1 MKTNE
6 YLEPLWSAFERFAE
20 LPAVVDKNGR
30 VTTYQE
36 LGQLTR
42 RIAGGLVERQLPE
55 HSFIPIM
62 LPTSMEYIAAEMGVW
77 MAGHA
82 IVPMGDTFPEG
93 RVEYIRE
100 HCEAPLIINEQLFN
114 ELAQSEEISPL
125 TPHPSPLEDNA
136 LLIYTSGSTGEPK
149 GILHTFD
156 SLYYHAH
163 KGLDE
168 EHTDMVWGTSA
179 PFYFVAGMSNF
190 PVLKGGGQLHF
201 YTGDVR
207 FDVKKLE
214 DYIEKYGITHTFISP
229 AVLANFHN
237 RSASLKVVYTG
248 SEKVVNQCSRD
259 GYTLLNN
266 YGMTET
272 MGSVFVYKVDQPYES
287 TPVGRP
293 APDSPTEWMLLD
305 DDGKPVADG
314 EEGELVVKG
323 HFCKGYYKDP
333 ERTAQLYQD
342 GWLHTND
349 IMRQLPD
356 GNMVYVN
363 RKDWMVKING
373 QRVEPG
379 EVENAMKRIDGVAQA
394 IVKGFDGKTGSQFL
408 CGYFTVDEGAAIDA
422 QQVHDTLASQLPPY
436 MVPLHIVKVDE
447 FSYLPNGKVNR
458 KALLPPDTSEL
469 QSNYVAPTNEV
480 EQTLCEAF
488 ASIFGMEQV
497 GIDDDF
503 FMLGGDSIKVMRLQQ
518 VCEDLNLNSKMVYK
532 GKTPRH
538 IAELCAET
546 ILNSQLSILN
556 FPVPLSQTQMGIYAE
571 SMARQGE
578 ASYNNPIL
586 LALDASIDEQQL
598 AHAIEQA
605 VEAHSF
611 IKTQI
616 EEDADG
622 NPVMKPSDARA
633 RQNWRL

>member
-1 MKTNE
+1 
-6 YLEPLWSAFERFAE
+6 
-20 LPAVVDKNGR
+20 
-30 VTTYQE
+30 
-36 LGQLTR
+36 
-42 RIAGGLVERQLPE
+42 
-55 HSFIPIM
+55 
-62 LPTSMEYIAAEMGVW
+62 
-77 MAGHA
+77 
-82 IVPMGDTFPEG
+82 
-93 RVEYIRE
+93 
-100 HCEAPLIINEQLFN
+100 
-114 ELAQSEEISPL
+114 
-125 TPHPSPLEDNA
+125 
-136 LLIYTSGSTGEPK
+136 
-149 GILHTFD
+149 
-156 SLYYHAH
+156 
-163 KGLDE
+163 
-168 EHTDMVWGTSA
+168 
-179 PFYFVAGMSNF
+179 
-190 PVLKGGGQLHF
+190 
-201 YTGDVR
+201 
-207 FDVKKLE
+207 
-214 DYIEKYGITHTFISP
+214 
-229 AVLANFHN
+229 VLANFHN

-293 APDSPTEWMLLD
+293 APDSPTEWMLLG

-556 FPVPLSQTQMGIYAE
+556 
-571 SMARQGE
+571 
-578 ASYNNPIL
+578 
-586 LALDASIDEQQL
+586 
-598 AHAIEQA
+598 
-605 VEAHSF
+605 
-611 IKTQI
+611 
-616 EEDADG
+616 
-622 NPVMKPSDARA
+622 
-633 RQNWRL
+633 

>member
-6 YLEPLWSAFERFAE
+6 YLEPLWSAFERFAN
-20 LPAVVDKNGR
+20 LPAVIDKGGR

-36 LGQLTR
+36 LGELTR
-42 RIAGGLVERQLPE
+42 RIAGGLSKRQLPE

-93 RVEYIRE
+93 RVEYISE
-100 HCEAPLIINEQLFN
+100 HCEAPLIINEQLFK
-114 ELAQSEEISPL
+114 ELAASEEL
-125 TPHPSPLEDNA
+125 HDDEQRTELDENA

-163 KGLDE
+163 KGLQE
-168 EHTDMVWGTSA
+168 EHTDMVWGTSS

-207 FDVKKLE
+207 IDVKKLE
-214 DYIEKYGITHTFISP
+214 DYIEQYGITHTFISP

-248 SEKVVNQCSRD
+248 SEKLVNQCSRD

-272 MGSVFVYKVDQPYES
+272 MGAVFVYKVDQPYES

-293 APDSPTEWMLLD
+293 TPDSPTEWMLLG
-305 DDGKPVADG
+305 DDGKPVAEG
-314 EEGELVVKG
+314 EEGELVLRG

-349 IMRQLPD
+349 ILRQLPD
-356 GNMVYVN
+356 GNLVYVN

-379 EVENAMKRIDGVAQA
+379 EVENAIKRIEGVRQA
-394 IVKGFDGKTGSQFL
+394 IVKGFDGKTGSQYL
-408 CGYFTVDEGAAIDA
+408 CGYYTTDGDITPEQI
-422 QQVHDTLASQLPPY
+422 HDTLAQQLPPY
-436 MVPLHIVKVDE
+436 MVPLHIVKVEE
-447 FSYLPNGKVNR
+447 FSFLPNGKVNR
-458 KALLPPDTSEL
+458 KALLPPDSSEL
-469 QSNYVAPTNEV
+469 QNNYVAPTNEV
-480 EQTLCEAF
+480 ERTLCEAF
-488 ASIFGMEQV
+488 AAVFGMEQV

-518 VCEDLNLNSKMVYK
+518 ACEDLNLTSKMVYK

-538 IAELCAET
+538 IAELCAESFNFKLSTTPFPSHKPRWVFMLRVWRVRERQHIT
-546 ILNSQLSILN
+546 IL
-556 FPVPLSQTQMGIYAE
+556 FC
-571 SMARQGE
+571 
-578 ASYNNPIL
+578 
-586 LALDASIDEQQL
+586 
-598 AHAIEQA
+598 
-605 VEAHSF
+605 
-611 IKTQI
+611 
-616 EEDADG
+616 
-622 NPVMKPSDARA
+622 
-633 RQNWRL
+633 